1 MYPNEMR
8 SRQER
13 LNGLII
19 KLSDFV
25 FDEGDNRIS
34 QTIDEMRMLYKDG
47 FRHNYSDFFP
57 VILEIYKEDTR
68 YSVDYLSNNLKTL
81 QAFVETEFSKGNQQY
96 DELYTRFI
104 KLFDHLNLQ
113 ISEINYFTMTE
124 KKFNAATTGV
134 DEALKQVGEAEKRL
148 EESSQKIDE
157 AENLLKESSKK
168 VDEANKKA
176 ASIQT
181 DLISILSIFAAI
193 VLAVSGSISVLGNSI
208 QAAVDADTTKLI
220 LIILICGMVLFN
232 AIFFLIYLISRITGK
247 ELFVEECQE
256 RCKNVENKEKK
267 CSFVRRVKRCMPC
280 VFYYN
285 ILMIILI
292 LIDGIFMY
300 VL

>member
-1 MYPNEMR
+1 MYPDEIR
-8 SRQER
+8 SRQEK
-13 LNGLII
+13 LNDLIM
-19 KLSDFV
+19 KLSDSL
-25 FDEGDNRIS
+25 FDEGDKRIS

-68 YSVDYLSNNLKTL
+68 FSVDYLSNNLKTL
-81 QAFVETEFSKGNQQY
+81 QTFVEKEVSRGNQQY
-96 DELYTRFI
+96 DELYARFI

-134 DEALKQVGEAEKRL
+134 DEALKQVGNAEKRL
-148 EESSQKIDE
+148 EESTQKIDE
-157 AENLLKESSKK
+157 AENMLKESSKK

-208 QAAVDADTTKLI
+208 QAAVATETTKLV

-232 AIFFLIYLISRITGK
+232 ALFFLIYLISRITGR
-247 ELFVEECQE
+247 ESFINGCNGDCREV
-256 RCKNVENKEKK
+256 RRNEKK
-267 CSFVRRVKRCMPC
+267 CSFFRRVKRCMPC

-285 ILMIILI
+285 ILMTILI
-292 LIDGIFMY
+292 LIDGICMCI
-300 VL
+300 L